1 MNKTDLQIRSKR
13 FALDIIKLAEHLP
26 NNRVGWTF
34 TDQIVRSST
43 SVAANYRA
51 VCRAKSDKDFINKME
66 TVIEEADETL
76 FWLEMIEET
85 YIIEDLGLRNE
96 RIKNQKSKILNLKRE
111 ANELVSIFVASAKT
125 VKLRLNQKSYF
136 INQKSTKVK
145 LSFEANLKFNQ
156 EPIKSITNLF

>member
-1 MNKTDLQIRSKR
+1 MNSKKLQHRTKK
-13 FALDIIKLAEHLP
+13 FALDIIKLTEHLP

-51 VCRAKSDKDFINKME
+51 VCRARSDKEFISKMGI
-66 TVIEEADETL
+66 VIEEADETL

-85 YIIEDLGLRNE
+85 YLNDDLGFRNDDLS
-96 RIKNQKSKILNLKRE
+96 IIQNQKSAIINLKIE

-125 VKLRLNQKSYF
+125 VKTRLNQQSKIS
-136 INQKSTKVK
+136 NQKSEK
-145 LSFEANLKFNQ
+145 
-156 EPIKSITNLF
+156 

>member
-1 MNKTDLQIRSKR
+1 MNKNDLQIRSKR

-51 VCRAKSDKDFINKME
+51 VCRAKSDKDFISKME

-76 FWLEMIEET
+76 FWLEMIEESNV
-85 YIIEDLGLRNE
+85 IDDLRFRNDDSKT
-96 RIKNQKSKILNLKRE
+96 IKNQKSEIQNLKRE

-125 VKLRLNQKSYF
+125 VKLRLNQKS
-136 INQKSTKVK
+136 
-145 LSFEANLKFNQ
+145 
-156 EPIKSITNLF
+156 

>member
-1 MNKTDLQIRSKR
+1 MNKTDLQQRTKI
-13 FALDIIKLAEHLP
+13 FALEIIKLSEHLP

-51 VCRAKSDKDFINKME
+51 VCRAKSDKDFISKME

-76 FWLEMIEET
+76 FWLEMIDET
-85 YIIEDLGLRNE
+85 YLIGDLGIRNE
-96 RIKNQKSKILNLKRE
+96 DFSKICNQKSKIINLKSE

-125 VKLRLNQKSYF
+125 VKSRLNQHSK
-136 INQKSTKVK
+136 IKNQKSV
-145 LSFEANLKFNQ
+145 Q
-156 EPIKSITNLF
+156 

>member
-1 MNKTDLQIRSKR
+1 MNSKDLQHRTKK

-51 VCRAKSDKDFINKME
+51 VCRARSDKEFISKMGI
-66 TVIEEADETL
+66 VIEEADETL

-85 YIIEDLGLRNE
+85 YLNDDLGFRNDDLST
-96 RIKNQKSKILNLKRE
+96 IQNQKSAIINLKIE

-125 VKLRLNQKSYF
+125 VKVRLNQQSKIS
-136 INQKSTKVK
+136 NQKS
-145 LSFEANLKFNQ
+145 EQ
-156 EPIKSITNLF
+156 